1 MKLSILDKAPVFPGY
16 TAHEALQ
23 ASGELA
29 KLADKWGY
37 SRYWMAEHHDMR
49 NIACS
54 APETMLGFLG
64 AVTDNIRI
72 GSGAVLLPHY
82 QPYKVAEI
90 YNLLAVLF
98 PGRIDIGIGRAPGGS
113 PEASIAL
120 SGNFLENVKKMPEK
134 VTELLH
140 FIREDFPENSFFADT
155 KATPLPDHPPIPWT
169 LGTSEK
175 SAELAAKNGTGYV
188 FGQFMSDKDGAA
200 AVNQYRNLFE
210 PGPEFS
216 SPYTVLT
223 VNALCAATQEK
234 AEEIAYSVMLN
245 KVLAEKQ
252 LVNDNVVLNEEDEQ
266 KVQNLIKKVVVGTPD
281 LVKNKLEELQ
291 SSFQADEVMVV
302 TYTNDFQQR
311 TESYRLMYEHILKE
325 DNQQL

>member
-1 MKLSILDKAPVFPGY
+1 MKLSILDQAPIFPGH
-16 TAHEALQ
+16 TAREALL
-23 ASGELA
+23 AAGELA
-29 KLADKWGY
+29 KLADEWGY
-37 SRYWMAEHHDMR
+37 TRYWMAEHHDR
-49 NIACS
+49 QDIACS
-54 APETMLGFLG
+54 APETILGFLG
-64 AVTDNIRI
+64 AITDNIRI
-72 GSGAVLLPHY
+72 GCGAVLLPHY
-82 QPYKVAEI
+82 QPYKVAEV
-90 YNLLAVLF
+90 YNLLAVLY

-140 FIREDFPENSFFADT
+140 FVRDDFPENSFFADT
-155 KATPLPDHPPIPWT
+155 KATPLPDNPPIPWT

-175 SAELAAKNGTGYV
+175 SAELAAQNGTGYV

-200 AVNQYRNLFE
+200 AVRRYQNLFE

-216 SPYTVLT
+216 SPYTILT

-234 AEEIAYSVMLN
+234 AEDVAYAVIHN

-252 LVNDNVVLNEEDEQ
+252 LVNDNGVLNEEDEQ
-266 KVQNLIKKVVVGTPD
+266 KVQNLLKKVVVGTPD
-281 LVKNKLEELQ
+281 FVKRKFEELQ
-291 SSFQADEVMVV
+291 SCFQADEIMVV

-311 TESYRLMYEHILKE
+311 KESYRLIYENILKGN
-325 DNQQL
+325 NQQS